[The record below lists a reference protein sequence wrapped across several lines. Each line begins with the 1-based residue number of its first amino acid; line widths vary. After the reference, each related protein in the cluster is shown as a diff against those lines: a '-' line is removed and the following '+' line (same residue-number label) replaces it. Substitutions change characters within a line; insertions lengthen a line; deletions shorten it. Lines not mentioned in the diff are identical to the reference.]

1 MNAAT
6 QITTS
11 QRFSPVRNAVILAAG
26 KSQRFRENGEQLPK
40 VLMKVGGLRLL
51 ERAILTLNKAGVEHF
66 RISVGA
72 YRDQIVPK
80 MEALPRLKGLDIEYV
95 VCEDY
100 EKGNGVSFGAA
111 AAGFDG
117 PFLLAMSDHIFSVDT
132 IENFVS
138 KALQTPELPALACD
152 PNLNDVFDMD
162 DATKVKSKK
171 GFIGNIGKEIDDYDL
186 VDIGLF
192 YFPEGYGKRVADKVA
207 EGATSVSH
215 IVQHFIDDSGVRAIR
230 LQKPFWQDVD
240 NPDMKAEAERRL
252 MQTLCRPGDGWVSR
266 NFNRFFSTRLSM
278 LLANWGLHPNWLTTI
293 TLVLSLVGAWFAGTA
308 NYPLIVLG
316 AFLFQVASI
325 LDGSDGELARLTLR
339 TSRFGEWYAE
349 LAGHFRYFFFFG
361 ALGVSAWKATGSKV
375 YLFALII
382 LAALGIYMLGQ
393 MMAFGMARE
402 RTANDLTS
410 RRKMPLRN
418 RVPRWAF
425 GLVQQLSKRDVLAFV
440 AFILTAAFLSEAM
453 FWVALIGITFNAIWV
468 SRSIRAATLAEKGA
482 SLFARI
488 DPIVFYLLGVVILT
502 LLIMKM
508 DVGVVTQSLSAVGN
522 QVFLVFSIAILWI
535 LANTMCIRTLVRGK
549 VPFHDLLY
557 NQMVGDAYGNII
569 PAAGL
574 GGEPF
579 KIKHLTNW
587 LDWQTASRAVVTD
600 RFIHAITG
608 MLFSSVMVSL
618 TLIFVPVDAVYRV
631 PLTVLAIVF
640 GVAAIG
646 IIALALT
653 SAPSKIAGFFLKKL
667 QIVEDFRN
675 EPTPPGRFFLAF
687 LFKFTG
693 RVFNLL
699 EIYAIFYLLGFHPSV
714 IELVAVAGLI
724 AASATLFVIIPQGI
738 GVNEAGIS
746 TALDFLGYSTSL
758 GLTFGLI
765 RRARMIFWALFGI
778 GMHLAVTMV
787 RRFAFSRTSS

>member
-1 MNAAT
+1 MSVAT
-6 QITTS
+6 RKSTS
-11 QRFSPVRNAVILAAG
+11 QGFTPVKNAVILAAG

-51 ERAILTLNKAGVEHF
+51 ERAILTLHKAGVVHF

-72 YRDQIVPK
+72 YREQIVPK
-80 MEALPRLKGLDIEYV
+80 MKALPRLKGLDIEYI

-111 AAGFDG
+111 AGGFDG
-117 PFLLAMSDHIFSVDT
+117 PFLLAMSDHIFSVET
-132 IENFVS
+132 IKEFVS
-138 KALQTPELPALACD
+138 KALQTPHLPALACD
-152 PNLNDVFDMD
+152 PNLSEVFDME
-162 DATKVKSKK
+162 DATKVKARN
-171 GFIGNIGKEIDDYDL
+171 GFIGDIGKGLDDYDL
-186 VDIGLF
+186 VDTGLF
-192 YFPEGYGKRVADKVA
+192 YFPEGYGKRVAEKVA
-207 EGATSVSH
+207 GGATSVSH
-215 IVQHFIDDSGVRAIR
+215 IIQQFSDDSGGRAIS
-230 LQKPFWQDVD
+230 LQRPFWQDVD

-252 MQTLCRPGDGWVSR
+252 MQTLCRSTDGWVSR

-278 LLANWGLHPNWLTTI
+278 VLARWGMRPNWLTSI
-293 TLVLSLVGAWFAGTA
+293 ILLLSLVGAWFAGTA

-316 AFLFQVASI
+316 AFLFQVASM

-349 LAGHFRYFFFFG
+349 LAGHFRYFLFFG

-382 LAALGIYMLGQ
+382 LGALGLYMLAQ
-393 MMAFGMARE
+393 MMAFGMERE
-402 RTANDLTS
+402 RPADELNSL
-410 RRKMPLRN
+410 RKMPLRN
-418 RVPRWAF
+418 RVPGWAF
-425 GLVQQLSKRDVLAFV
+425 GVVQQLVKRDVLAFV
-440 AFILTAAFLSEAM
+440 AFVLSAAFLNEAM
-453 FWVALIGITFNAIWV
+453 FWVALIGITFNAIWI
-468 SRSIRAATLAEKGA
+468 SRSIRAATIAEKGA

-502 LLIMKM
+502 LLIINM
-508 DVGVVTQSLSAVGN
+508 DIVVVAKSLSTVGN
-522 QVFLVFSIAILWI
+522 QVFLVFSIALLWM
-535 LANTMCIRTLVRGK
+535 LANTMCIRTLVKGK

-557 NQMVGDAYGNII
+557 NQMVGDAYANII

-587 LDWQTASRAVVTD
+587 LDWETSSRAMVTD
-600 RFIHAITG
+600 RFIHATTG
-608 MLFSSVMVSL
+608 MLFSSLMMSL
-618 TLIFVPVDAVYRV
+618 TLVFVDIETVYRV
-631 PLTVLAIVF
+631 PLTIAAVFF

-646 IIALALT
+646 VIGLALT
-653 SAPSKIAGFFLKKL
+653 TVPSRVAGFFLQKL
-667 QIVEDFRN
+667 QIVKDFRN

-687 LFKFTG
+687 TFKFMG
-693 RVFNLL
+693 RLFNLL
-699 EIYAIFYLLGFHPSV
+699 ELYAIFCLLGFDPS
-714 IELVAVAGLI
+714 IIDLVAVAGLLAI
-724 AASATLFVIIPQGI
+724 SASLFVVIPQGI

-746 TALDFLGYSTSL
+746 TALNFLGYSASL

-778 GMHLAVTMV
+778 GLHLAVSMV
-787 RRFAFSRTSS
+787 KRFAFSESSS

>member
-6 QITTS
+6 QS
-11 QRFSPVRNAVILAAG
+11 SSLRGLSPVKNAVILAAG

-51 ERAILTLNKAGVEHF
+51 ERAILTLHKAGVEHF

-72 YRDQIVPK
+72 YREQIVPK
-80 MEALPRLKGLDIEYV
+80 MQEMPRLKGLDITYV

-111 AAGFDG
+111 AEGFDG
-117 PFLLAMSDHIFSVDT
+117 PFLLAMSDHIFSVET
-132 IENFVS
+132 IQDFVRS
-138 KALQTPELPALACD
+138 ALQKASLPALACD
-152 PNLNDVFDMD
+152 PNLSEVFDMD
-162 DATKVKSKK
+162 DATKVQSNN
-171 GFIGNIGKEIDDYDL
+171 GFIGNIGKEISYYDL

-192 YFPEGYGKRVADKVA
+192 YFPEGYGKRVASIVA

-215 IVQHFIDDSGVRAIR
+215 IIQHFIDDSGVRALR

-240 NPDMKAEAERRL
+240 NPEMKAEAERRL
-252 MQTLCRPGDGWVSR
+252 MQTLCRPTDGWVSR
-266 NFNRFFSTRLSM
+266 NFNRYFSTRLSM
-278 LLANWGLHPNWLTTI
+278 RLARVGLNPNWLTTL

-308 NYPLIVLG
+308 NYPFIVLG
-316 AFLFQVASI
+316 ALLFQVASI
-325 LDGSDGELARLTLR
+325 LDGSDGELARLTLK
-339 TSRFGEWYAE
+339 TSRFGEWYSE

-361 ALGVSAWKATGSKV
+361 ALGVSAWKVSGSKV

-382 LAALGIYMLGQ
+382 LAALGLYMLAQ
-393 MMAFGMARE
+393 MMAFGMQKSRP
-402 RTANDLTS
+402 ANHLNS
-410 RRKMPLRN
+410 LRKMPLRN

-425 GLVQQLSKRDVLAFV
+425 GFVQQLSKRDVLAFV
-440 AFILTAAFLSEAM
+440 AFILSAAFLSEAM
-453 FWVALIGITFNAIWV
+453 FWVALIGITFNAIWI
-468 SRSIRAATLAEKGA
+468 SRSIRAVTIAEKGA
-482 SLFARI
+482 TLFARI

-502 LLIMKM
+502 LLILKM
-508 DVGVVTQSLSAVGN
+508 DVSVVAQSLSAVGN

-535 LANTMCIRTLVRGK
+535 LANTMCIRTLVRSK

-579 KIKHLTNW
+579 KIRHLTNW
-587 LDWQTASRAVVTD
+587 LDWQTASKAVVTD

-608 MLFSSVMVSL
+608 MLFSSLMVAL
-618 TLIFVPVDAVYRV
+618 TLIFVDIDTVYRL
-631 PLTVLAIVF
+631 PLTIVAIVF
-640 GVAAIG
+640 GVG
-646 IIALALT
+646 GLGVIALALT
-653 SAPSKIAGFFLKKL
+653 SAPSHVAGFFLKKL
-667 QIVEDFRN
+667 QIVKDFRN
-675 EPTPPGRFFLAF
+675 EPTPSGRFFVAF
-687 LFKFTG
+687 FFKFTG

-699 EIYAIFYLLGFHPSV
+699 EIYAIFALLGFDPSV

-724 AASATLFVIIPQGI
+724 ATSATLFVIIPQGL

-746 TALDFLGYSTSL
+746 TALDFLGYASSL

-778 GMHLAVTMV
+778 GMHLTVSMV
-787 RRFAFSRTSS
+787 RRFAFSRSSS

>member
-6 QITTS
+6 QIPSLQEKIT
-11 QRFSPVRNAVILAAG
+11 VKNAVILAAG
-26 KSQRFRENGEQLPK
+26 KSSRFRENGEQLPK

-51 ERAILTLNKAGVEHF
+51 ERAILTLHKAGVEHF

-80 MEALPRLKGLDIEYV
+80 MQALPRLKGLDIEYV

-111 AAGFDG
+111 AEGFDG

-132 IENFVS
+132 IENFVG

-152 PNLNDVFDMD
+152 PNLDEVFDMD
-162 DATKVKSKK
+162 DATKVKSNK
-171 GFIGNIGKEIDDYDL
+171 GFIGDIGKEIQDYDL

-192 YFPEGYGKRVADKVA
+192 YFPEGYGKRVAEKVA

-215 IVQHFIDDSGVRAIR
+215 IVQHFIDDSGVRAIG
-230 LQKPFWQDVD
+230 LSKPFWQDVD

-252 MQTLCRPGDGWVSR
+252 MQTLGRASDGWVSR

-278 LLANWGLHPNWLTTI
+278 VLADWGLHPNWLTTI
-293 TLVLSLVGAWFAGTA
+293 TLLLSLVGAWFAGTGS
-308 NYPLIVLG
+308 YPLIVLG
-316 AFLFQVASI
+316 AFLFQIASV

-361 ALGVSAWKATGSKV
+361 ALGVSAWKLSGSKV

-382 LAALGIYMLGQ
+382 LAALGLYMLAQ
-393 MMAFGMARE
+393 MLAFGMQKNRP
-402 RTANDLTS
+402 ANEMNSL
-410 RRKMPLRN
+410 RKMPLRN

-440 AFILTAAFLSEAM
+440 AFILSAAFLSEAM

-482 SLFARI
+482 SLLARI

-508 DVGVVTQSLSAVGN
+508 DVGVVAQSLSAVGN

-557 NQMVGDAYGNII
+557 NQLVGDAYGNII

-608 MLFSSVMVSL
+608 MLFTSVMVGL
-618 TLIFVPVDAVYRV
+618 TLIFIDVETVYRV
-631 PLTVLAIVF
+631 PMTIIAIVF
-640 GVAAIG
+640 GLAAIG
-646 IIALALT
+646 VIGLALT
-653 SAPSKIAGFFLKKL
+653 SAPSKVAGFFLKKL

-675 EPTPPGRFFLAF
+675 EPTPPGRFFRAF
-687 LFKFTG
+687 FFKFMG
-693 RVFNLL
+693 RVFNLI
-699 EIYAIFYLLGFHPSV
+699 EIYAIFCLLGFDPSV

-724 AASATLFVIIPQGI
+724 SASATMFVIIPQGL

-746 TALDFLGYSTSL
+746 TALDFLGYATSL

-778 GMHLAVTMV
+778 GLHLAVSMV
-787 RRFAFSRTSS
+787 RRFAFSRSSS